1 MREKTP
7 RSGMPIISRYRRM
20 AKRLELG
27 HTQKLRKK
35 LRQERDPDRLLFR
48 TADAH
53 LRAISVGMLS
63 SITITAAMII
73 LALPGVVEYAYA
85 QQESSTNI
93 VQDTTA
99 LIAAFGALLGSIG
112 GVIIAIVGFLS
123 NKNKSNANS
132 QELAETY
139 DDLKKVGLS
148 LQKTDNWVLENEEKL
163 AALVS
168 AVSEFDP
175 KIKDSLQ
182 SRSLEI
188 RTLTEELRNAK
199 RELDEAYDTVIP
211 KLKVPRR

>member
-1 MREKTP
+1 MREKMP
-7 RSGMPIISRYRRM
+7 QLGMALIGRHRRM
-20 AKRLELG
+20 AKRIELG

-35 LRQERDPDRLLFR
+35 LRQERNPDQLLFR

-53 LRAISVGMLS
+53 LRALSVGILSFTATVIALIMLG
-63 SITITAAMII
+63 
-73 LALPGVVEYAYA
+73 LPGLVEYAYA

-139 DDLKKVGLS
+139 NDLKKVGLS

-163 AALVS
+163 AKLVS

-211 KLKVPRR
+211 RLKVPRR

>member
-1 MREKTP
+1 MREKIPQLGTP
-7 RSGMPIISRYRRM
+7 LIGRYRRM
-20 AKRLELG
+20 AKRIELG

-35 LRQERDPDRLLFR
+35 LRQERDPDRPLFR

-53 LRAISVGMLS
+53 PRALSIGILS
-63 SITITAAMII
+63 STTIAIALIM
-73 LALPGVVEYAYA
+73 LGLPGLVEYAYA
-85 QQESSTNI
+85 QQESSTI

-99 LIAAFGALLGSIG
+99 LIAAFGALLGSVG

-148 LQKTDNWVLENEEKL
+148 LQKTDKWVLENEEKL
-163 AALVS
+163 AKLVS

-199 RELDEAYDTVIP
+199 RELDEAYDTIIP
-211 KLKVPRR
+211 RLKVPRR

>member
-1 MREKTP
+1 MRDKTP
-7 RSGMPIISRYRRM
+7 RSGTPIISRYRRM

-35 LRQERDPDRLLFR
+35 LRQERGPDRFLFR

-53 LRAISVGMLS
+53 LRAIFIGMLS
-63 SITITAAMII
+63 SITIGIAMII
-73 LALPGVVEYAYA
+73 LALPGVLEYAYA
-85 QQESSTNI
+85 QQSSTDI
-93 VQDTTA
+93 VQDATA
-99 LIAAFGALLGSIG
+99 LIAAFVTLLGSIS
-112 GVIIAIVGFLS
+112 GVIIAIIGFLS
-123 NKNKSNANS
+123 NKNNANS

-139 DDLKKVGLS
+139 NDLKKVGLS
-148 LQKTDNWVLENEEKL
+148 LQKTDKWVLENEEKL
-163 AALVS
+163 AAPVS

-175 KIKDSLQ
+175 KIKDSVQ

-211 KLKVPRR
+211 RLKVPRR